1 MDRAKGWAPPD
12 LDLNVPSAARVYDY
26 FLGGAHNFAADR
38 DLAHQILEVI
48 PTMVTNV
55 QANRAFLHRAVA
67 YLLSQGVRQFIDIGS
82 GIPTVGNVHET
93 AQQIAPDTKVLYV
106 DHDPVAVAHSELI
119 LGDHPTVRILQ
130 ADLRRPA
137 DILDSPQLK
146 QLIDLT
152 QPVALLMVAV
162 LHFIPDTDQP
172 HALIDQFRQAL
183 PDGSY
188 LVISHATNDGRPA
201 EADAAARLYRNAADQ
216 LVVRSH
222 AEVTTLFEGW
232 DLVEPGVVWVPEWHP
247 TWPDEVGPN
256 PSASYVHA
264 GLARKA

>member
-38 DLAHQILEVI
+38 ALAHQILEVI

-55 QANRAFLHRAVA
+55 QANRAFLHRAVR
-67 YLLSQGVRQFIDIGS
+67 YLLDQGVRQFLDIGS

-93 AQQIAPDTKVLYV
+93 AQQIAPDAKVLYV

-146 QLIDLT
+146 QLIDLSR
-152 QPVALLMVAV
+152 PVALLMVAV
-162 LHFIPDTDQP
+162 LHFIPDSDQP
-172 HALIDQFRQAL
+172 RDLIEEFRQAL
-183 PDGSY
+183 PDGSH
-188 LVISHATNDGRPA
+188 LVISHATNDGRPP
-201 EADAAARLYRNAADQ
+201 EAPAAAALYRNATDQ

-222 AEVTTLFEGW
+222 AEVSALFDGW

-256 PSASYVHA
+256 PSTSYVHA